1 MKIIH
6 TADWHLGQRFYDYD
20 RTFEHGAFL
29 SHLIGLVGSHE
40 ADVLLISGDIF
51 DVSNP
56 SAMSIRQFYTFL
68 KDVITVRPALQIIIT
83 AGNHDSPSRLEA
95 PQPLLD
101 STRIS
106 IIGTVSRL
114 PDGNIDYAALTI
126 PIQDAQG
133 AIAGY
138 CLAVPF
144 LRPGDQPAVENSE
157 SPYTDGIVKLYEEA
171 AEHVAQFQQPHQFV
185 IAMGHLHTSGAA
197 LSPDDKSERTSVGG
211 VECVSPTVFAERFTY
226 TALGHIHRAQRVGAD
241 HVRYSG
247 SPIPMSFSEENY
259 VHQVVLV
266 ETTGSGTPTITPL
279 PLPIAAPLLRIP
291 KKAQPLDDVVKLLG
305 GLEDVADRPMD
316 GAPYLQVNVLVDGP
330 EPGLKHRIQSAL
342 EGKYARLARI
352 EGVLPDGKPELE
364 HNTPDRL
371 DQLQP
376 VDVFTKKYRQTYQSD
391 PSNQLVDLF
400 NELYHSI
407 EN

>member
-29 SHLIGLVGSHE
+29 SHLTQLVVSQD
-40 ADVLLISGDIF
+40 ADALLISGDIF

-56 SAMSIRQFYTFL
+56 SAISIRQFYTFL
-68 KDVITVRPALQIIIT
+68 KEVIAARPTLQIIVT

-106 IIGTVSRL
+106 IIGTVSKR
-114 PDGNIDYAALTI
+114 PDGAIDYAALTI

-133 AIAGY
+133 SIAGY

-144 LRPGDQPAVENSE
+144 LRPGDQPAVEGSE

-171 AEHVAQFQQPHQFV
+171 AEHIAPIREPHQFV

-211 VECVSPTVFAERFTY
+211 VECVSPAVFSERFTY

-266 ETTGSGTPTITPL
+266 EAEGSAPPTITPL

-291 KKAQPLDDVVKLLG
+291 KTARPLDEVVQLLRD
-305 GLEDVADRPMD
+305 LEDVGDRPMD

-330 EPGLKHRIQSAL
+330 EPGLKHRIQTAL

-352 EGVLPDGKPELE
+352 EGVLPDGKPEE
-364 HNTPDRL
+364 ESSTPDRL
-371 DQLQP
+371 DQLHP

-391 PSNQLVDLF
+391 PSNQLVELF